1 MLKIGPLNV
10 KTFIGIEKENVL
22 QVQNFGMNSLF
33 SNVACMIIVIKLK
46 YSMKRTRDRGCVLLV
61 LRPGEKEM

>member
-33 SNVACMIIVIKLK
+33 SNVACVIIVIKAQIF
-46 YSMKRTRDRGCVLLV
+46 YEED
-61 LRPGEKEM
+61 